1 MPRKFLVDYE
11 PIVAEYVAG
20 LASVADLAKKYKCN
34 RTALHNHIK
43 KHNIQVDDK
52 IKTGIAYIKSGIN
65 ELHSLK
71 EEIISDTEN
80 NVNDK
85 SVILKK
91 QALMKGFEHLE
102 RYGDF
107 GSFAVGVAKKLLK
120 KSNELLNEVSTPAE
134 LAQVAASTKTSFDL
148 LGITPPKTPLVAI
161 QNNINSAGEKASGK
175 KLEINVNFIQSTQ
188 SGADEKKENKDAI
201 DVEVIDK

>member
-20 LASVADLAKKYKCN
+20 LASIPDLAKKYKCN
-34 RTALHNHIK
+34 RTALYNHIK
-43 KHNIQVDDK
+43 KNDIKVNDK
-52 IKTGIAYIKSGIN
+52 ISSGIAYIKSGIN

-71 EEIISDTEN
+71 EEIISDAEN

-148 LGITPPKTPLVAI
+148 LGITPPKTPLIAI
-161 QNNINSAGEKASGK
+161 QNNINGADKKTSGK
-175 KLEINVNFIQSTQ
+175 KLEINVNFIH
-188 SGADEKKENKDAI
+188 EKKESKETI